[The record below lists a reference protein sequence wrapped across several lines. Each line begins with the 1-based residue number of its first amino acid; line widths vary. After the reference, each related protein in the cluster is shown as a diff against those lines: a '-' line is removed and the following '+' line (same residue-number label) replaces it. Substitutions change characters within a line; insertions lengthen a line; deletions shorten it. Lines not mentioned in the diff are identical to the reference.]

1 MQCKETSCAKNL
13 FTLVVNSFLFF
24 DIFVT
29 MVTTW
34 SVLYPGWSDAYI
46 ALQQWFWSTSVCR
59 DLSLNQ
65 ILSLPTFA
73 QKFLRGNNSFTH
85 PGYMYQ
91 FHAIDFFWGGIA
103 LQKFKVD
110 KTKSEAE
117 SLSFLHLS
125 NLHCSQFTAVGGSH
139 VLPCMRVCECN
150 ICCKAASRWLP
161 AGGAAAAVSE
171 PLRLFRGLPS
181 LPPSLETSS
190 ASHYSWEEEGWEA
203 GGSRDRQQRS
213 LQSSIW
219 QGKANAGA
227 QKLSQT
233 GAHYTRLYCQLLR
246 LLTNFGQMLST
257 SSMFNQSL
265 SILQLCEPD
274 EVKKTGLFYL
284 LELLEPAIV
293 ATVREWSQSCRP
305 LFSLREYSSRASFFN
320 SSQLHQESI

>member
-1 MQCKETSCAKNL
+1 MQRD
-13 FTLVVNSFLFF
+13 FLCQEFVHTCCQQVFF

-181 LPPSLETSS
+181 LPPSLPRNKLRLPLFMGGGRMG
-190 ASHYSWEEEGWEA
+190 GW
-203 GGSRDRQQRS
+203 RQQGQAAKVTSVKYLAGKGKCRCTKIISDRS
-213 LQSSIW
+213 SLHTT
-219 QGKANAGA
+219 
-227 QKLSQT
+227 L
-233 GAHYTRLYCQLLR
+233 
-246 LLTNFGQMLST
+246 LST
-257 SSMFNQSL
+257 FAIAYQLWPDAFNFFNVLNQCL

-274 EVKKTGLFYL
+274 EVKLQVSFAFCNFGNQWL
-284 LELLEPAIV
+284 L
-293 ATVREWSQSCRP
+293 
-305 LFSLREYSSRASFFN
+305 
-320 SSQLHQESI
+320 QL

>member
-1 MQCKETSCAKNL
+1 
-13 FTLVVNSFLFF
+13 
-24 DIFVT
+24 
-29 MVTTW
+29 
-34 SVLYPGWSDAYI
+34 
-46 ALQQWFWSTSVCR
+46 
-59 DLSLNQ
+59 
-65 ILSLPTFA
+65 
-73 QKFLRGNNSFTH
+73 
-85 PGYMYQ
+85 MYQ
-91 FHAIDFFWGGIA
+91 FHAIEFFLEGIA

-219 QGKANAGA
+219 QEKANA
-227 QKLSQT
+227 LHET
-233 GAHYTRLYCQLLR
+233 L
-246 LLTNFGQMLST
+246 LST
-257 SSMFNQSL
+257 FAIAYQLWPDAFNFFNVLNQYL
-265 SILQLCEPD
+265 SILLLCAPD
-274 EVKKTGLFYL
+274 EVKLQVSFAFWNIWNQRL
-284 LELLEPAIV
+284 L
-293 ATVREWSQSCRP
+293 
-305 LFSLREYSSRASFFN
+305 
-320 SSQLHQESI
+320 QL

>member
-1 MQCKETSCAKNL
+1 
-13 FTLVVNSFLFF
+13 
-24 DIFVT
+24 
-29 MVTTW
+29 
-34 SVLYPGWSDAYI
+34 
-46 ALQQWFWSTSVCR
+46 
-59 DLSLNQ
+59 
-65 ILSLPTFA
+65 
-73 QKFLRGNNSFTH
+73 
-85 PGYMYQ
+85 MYQ
-91 FHAIDFFWGGIA
+91 FHAIDFFLEGIA

-125 NLHCSQFTAVGGSH
+125 NLHWSQFTAVGGSH

-246 LLTNFGQMLST
+246 LLTNFGQMLSI
-257 SSMFNQSL
+257 SSM
-265 SILQLCEPD
+265 
-274 EVKKTGLFYL
+274 
-284 LELLEPAIV
+284 
-293 ATVREWSQSCRP
+293 
-305 LFSLREYSSRASFFN
+305 
-320 SSQLHQESI
+320 